1 MTFDPAIPQGNH
13 KFSRS
18 HTDIRNNFTDL
29 NNVLSEDHIQPAPIV
44 AAERDHRGKHRRAVI
59 RTIAPAPGTAL
70 GEGAIYVHNQA
81 AARQQLYYR
90 REDNGAQIPISMIGG
105 FAVIDGVS
113 GLVIAGS
120 TSFNLTS
127 ARVGGAPIGRYLL
140 TFGVG
145 TNMLD
150 ANYVAIATCGST
162 SAAGF
167 AIKATVIDKAAGQF
181 EICCRRG
188 STDALINPTT
198 FSVIIFGEIAGV

>member
-127 ARVGGAPIGRYLL
+127 AIDGGIAGRYLI
-140 TFGVG
+140 TFGG
-145 TNMLD
+145 GANMLD
-150 ANYVAIATCGST
+150 TNYLVVATASGVPVAGS
-162 SAAGF
+162 SAIVCVGTKTAGTFQLFCRNQF
-167 AIKATVIDKAAGQF
+167 AGATV
-181 EICCRRG
+181 
-188 STDALINPTT
+188 SPTSI
-198 FSVIIFGEIAGV
+198 SVIVFGEIAGV